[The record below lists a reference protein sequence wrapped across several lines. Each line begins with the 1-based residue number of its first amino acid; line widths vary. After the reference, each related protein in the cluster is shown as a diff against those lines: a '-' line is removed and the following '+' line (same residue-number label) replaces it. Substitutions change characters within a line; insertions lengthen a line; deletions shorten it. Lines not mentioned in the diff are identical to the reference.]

1 MSHMPLE
8 SWLDYGKFWLPAE
21 LRRFARTSVFFSL
34 KLRLKENGRRLFQE
48 KYNTHHVNPVE
59 DGGDVYNL
67 DTLAI
72 AAPKTHA
79 EAHAE
84 IDEKKKEDKGCK
96 EG

>member
-1 MSHMPLE
+1 MGSFGYQQN
-8 SWLDYGKFWLPAE
+8 YGGLPE
-21 LRRFARTSVFFSL
+21 PVCFFL
-34 KLRLKENGRRLFQE
+34 WNWDWRQTGENYNQE

-59 DGGDVYNL
+59 DGGDVYDL

-72 AAPKTHA
+72 AAPQTQA
-79 EAHAE
+79 EAQAE

>member
-1 MSHMPLE
+1 MSHRPLE

-21 LRRFARTSVFFSL
+21 LRRFARTSVFFL
-34 KLRLKENGRRLFQE
+34 WNWDWRQTGENYIQE

-59 DGGDVYNL
+59 DGGDVYDL

-72 AAPKTHA
+72 AAPQTQ
-79 EAHAE
+79 AE